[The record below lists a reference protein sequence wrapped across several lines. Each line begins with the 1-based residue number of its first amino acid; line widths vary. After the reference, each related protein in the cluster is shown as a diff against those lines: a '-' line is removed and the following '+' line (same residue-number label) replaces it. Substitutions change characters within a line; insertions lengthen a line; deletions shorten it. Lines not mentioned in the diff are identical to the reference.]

1 MSIDFKYE
9 NFLCRLW
16 NLYGNGAQKMSTRD
30 KCVTKKDTL
39 DRNDE
44 KKNCCNVGYSS
55 CLYISES
62 KNAARHNER
71 HNEKYKKKGRAEL
84 SLIEYEKKNHLVTVT
99 MNRPEKMN
107 ALSEEMFIDLRNAW
121 AKYEADDDAWLAI
134 ITGKGKAFCSG
145 GDTKMFAD
153 GLKGGDFLSYLA
165 DITARDPLIGGHL
178 TKPTMSVINGYALG
192 GGFDMVLGTDLRIAS
207 ESAKMQ
213 ITEVKINGF
222 LMLWDNLPYA
232 QAAEL
237 LSGAMITGRRAFE
250 MGIVN
255 RVAPEEQLWDT
266 AMEMAEDI
274 LSRPPQAVYHHLKA
288 LREMKRASVP
298 MPSQWLHEY
307 SFAVGR
313 SLSHTEDWKEANSAL
328 LERRKPEFK
337 NK

>member
-1 MSIDFKYE
+1 
-9 NFLCRLW
+9 
-16 NLYGNGAQKMSTRD
+16 
-30 KCVTKKDTL
+30 
-39 DRNDE
+39 
-44 KKNCCNVGYSS
+44 
-55 CLYISES
+55 
-62 KNAARHNER
+62 
-71 HNEKYKKKGRAEL
+71 
-84 SLIEYEKKNHLVTVT
+84 
-99 MNRPEKMN
+99 
-107 ALSEEMFIDLRNAW
+107 
-121 AKYEADDDAWLAI
+121 
-134 ITGKGKAFCSG
+134 
-145 GDTKMFAD
+145 
-153 GLKGGDFLSYLA
+153 
-165 DITARDPLIGGHL
+165 
-178 TKPTMSVINGYALG
+178 
-192 GGFDMVLGTDLRIAS
+192 MVLGTDLRIAS